1 MNLGK
6 MIERSI
12 VVDALPPSGEGE
24 AASDDDPG
32 PSPAGVVILD
42 DAWLDHETAVTVVH
56 EAVNAAAL
64 FVPALAE
71 GDIVIALSSDE
82 AVRELNA
89 RFRGHDKPTN
99 VLSFRAASS
108 PPREAETPSGDIA
121 IAYGTVVREAT
132 DEGKPFHHH
141 LAHLVVHGLLHLAG
155 HDHHNDADA
164 EQMEAL
170 ERRILAILNIPD
182 PYRSDFDE
190 ERPLAG

>member
-1 MNLGK
+1 
-6 MIERSI
+6 MIERSF
-12 VVDALPPSGEGE
+12 VVDALPPPVEGE

-32 PSPAGVVILD
+32 PSPAGVVIVD
-42 DAWLDHETAVTVVH
+42 DAWLDHENVVAIVH

-64 FVPALAE
+64 FMPALAE
-71 GDIVIALSSDE
+71 GDIAIALSSDE
-82 AVRELNA
+82 AVRALNA

-99 VLSFRAASS
+99 VLSFPAASG
-108 PPREAETPSGDIA
+108 PPAAAEAPSGDVA
-121 IAYGTVVREAT
+121 IAYGTVAREAA
-132 DEGKPFHHH
+132 DDGKPFNHH

-155 HDHHNDADA
+155 HDHHTDADA

-190 ERPLAG
+190 ERPRTG